1 MATQEKWIRAQNRL
15 YNILLGCATIANAV
29 RIATPDI
36 LPFNT
41 LTKSIAYFAG
51 PSVVILWF
59 SVAAGVADKTIALYG
74 DGNYLVMTPA
84 WKIILQVF
92 WSYVLAIYSF
102 AILYFDISVADPE
115 RAFNVPLTFLS
126 ALYFS
131 VVAITTTGFGDITP
145 KDDLIKLLV
154 AGELLFGFFYTVLF
168 FSIVAGLATRPRR

>member
-1 MATQEKWIRAQNRL
+1 MLTREKCIRAHHRL
-15 YNILLGCATIANAV
+15 YNILLGYAIIANAV
-29 RIATPDI
+29 RIAIPDI

-41 LTKSIAYFAG
+41 VTKGIAYSAV
-51 PSVVILWF
+51 PSIVILWS
-59 SVAAGVADKTIALYG
+59 SVAAWVVDKTIALYG
-74 DGNYLVMTPA
+74 SSNYLAVTPA

-115 RAFNVPLTFLS
+115 KAFNVPLTFLS

-168 FSIVAGLATRPRR
+168 FSIVAGLATRPRG